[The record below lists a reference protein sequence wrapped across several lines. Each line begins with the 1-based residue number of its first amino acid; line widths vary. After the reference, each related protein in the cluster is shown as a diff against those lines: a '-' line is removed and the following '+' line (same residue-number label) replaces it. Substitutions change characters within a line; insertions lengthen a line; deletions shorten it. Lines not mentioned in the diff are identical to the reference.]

1 MKHRITPF
9 LAFVLLIATATAQ
22 GEWKWA
28 HYWTGQD
35 GSNSNYFN
43 YIANTAFDDEG
54 NLYVYGSMGNNPI
67 VDGEPF
73 EFCSQPMPLSQNV
86 RSTLLAKF
94 DTLGNMLW
102 YKVVKS
108 SEGNADA
115 LWMEVRDDKIIISG
129 STFALEGVEY
139 YYNSTWLYYMD
150 TLITG
155 TQVHNIPAEERQFPF
170 RPGRY
175 TFFAT
180 LDKDGN
186 LLDQHFVEAFTR
198 DLHINGSSYT
208 QAPECLCYHLSGT
221 CPFHVDA
228 QGNTYVYTW
237 FQYGGN
243 EENPYTIVV
252 DGDTNK
258 TYNLFLPGNTDMAIG
273 NAMLYKFTPEWT
285 LDFAHLLV
293 NHTDGIATPYELT
306 GDSVNPLF
314 NCNLQGL
321 SFDEEDNMYLSGYIQ
336 IALCTESYGG
346 NLHNYP
352 VHIWW
357 DDTHQLIINDISS
370 AEAANFIIK
379 YNLDGQVVWS
389 NQLYKKGGVDPN
401 SNEGYTRASWLG
413 NYYYDNSVFIIG
425 GGYYNGENAL
435 IYFDNEENPLRR
447 FLSADH
453 SIVFVAWFNSIS
465 GEYINHAI
473 VPASQPMP
481 SNSPFVINDRVI
493 ALSSTNISYNE
504 AYITQ
509 WDMHGNVISVID
521 TLAFNNYFDATRF
534 YGLCGNASGHLSAG
548 LLCFGPVTFG
558 NGVSVNCSTGQSNAV
573 FGVYHDPELLVPYV
587 KVPEYQGPKP
597 EVRLWPNPATDKI
610 TIESEA
616 DFPIK
621 SIAITDLQGRLL
633 TVLPGNDVRHT
644 LNIHKLPAGSYIAH
658 IETKAGIADVKFVK
672 GE

>member
-1 MKHRITPF
+1 MKRSITPF

-28 HYWTGQD
+28 HYWSGSD
-35 GSNSNYFN
+35 GSYSSYYN
-43 YIANTAFDDEG
+43 YITNTAFDNEG
-54 NLYVYGSMGNNPI
+54 NLYVFGAMGNNP
-67 VDGEPF
+67 VYDGESF
-73 EFCSQPMPLSQNV
+73 EYCSEAMTGGANNPSI
-86 RSTLLAKF
+86 LLAKF

-108 SEGNADA
+108 SEGTSDA
-115 LWMEVRDDKIIISG
+115 LWMEVKDNRIVISG
-129 STFALEGVEY
+129 STVALEDVEY
-139 YYNSTWLYYMD
+139 YYNSKWFYYLD

-155 TQVHNIPAEERQFPF
+155 AQVHNIPAEERQFPF

-336 IALCTESYGG
+336 IALCTESYGV

-352 VHIWW
+352 VHLWW
-357 DDTHQLIINDISS
+357 DESHCLTINDQSS
-370 AEAANFIIK
+370 SQQANFIIK
-379 YNLDGQVVWS
+379 YNPDGQVVWS
-389 NQLYKKGGVDPN
+389 NQIYTRGGLDPN
-401 SNEGYTRASWLG
+401 SNEGYTRVSWLG
-413 NYYYDNSVFIIG
+413 NYYYDNSVWIIG

-453 SIVFVAWFNSIS
+453 SIVFVARFNSIS

-481 SNSPFVINDRVI
+481 SKSPFVFNDRVL

-509 WDMHGNVISVID
+509 WDMNGNVISVID
-521 TLAFNNYFDATRF
+521 TITFNNYFDATRSS
-534 YGLCGNASGHLSAG
+534 GLLGNAFGHLSAG
-548 LLCFGPVTFG
+548 LLCFGSVTFG
-558 NGVSVNCSTGQSNAV
+558 NGVSVNCPTSQSNAA
-573 FGVYHDPELLVPYV
+573 FALYHDPELLVPYV
-587 KVPEYQGPKP
+587 KVPEYKKP
-597 EVRLWPNPATDKI
+597 TSSLHLYPNPASTFIFVDCGKLQP
-610 TIESEA
+610 EA
-616 DFPIK
+616 IFIFDEN
-621 SIAITDLQGRLL
+621 GRELRRVRCNNDT
-633 TVLPGNDVRHT
+633 TVVNLMG
-644 LNIHKLPAGSYIAH
+644 LPAGTYFLKTVGSDGTSAV
-658 IETKAGIADVKFVK
+658 GKFVK
-672 GE
+672 VE